1 MAGNI
6 RIQKALS
13 DAGIT
18 SRRAA
23 EKLIEEGRIKVNGR
37 TCIIGQQ
44 IDPKRDKVMIDG
56 EPVELSVKDKRKW
69 YIALNKPRGY
79 VTTMSDELGRKCV
92 TELVSDI
99 PERIY
104 PVGRLDRNSE
114 GLLIMTND
122 GDFANIVMHPRSEIE
137 KTYRVTVD
145 SEVTEEQVVDLS
157 AGVVLDGVRTLPA
170 VVNVVTKEEGRTVLL
185 MTIKEGKNRQIRRMC
200 ESVGLTVSR
209 LKRIVI
215 GPVRLGMLKPGAWR
229 ELTAMELKQLR
240 SKYESSIKTNEKPV
254 NKKGKGKGSWSQK
267 K

>member
-1 MAGNI
+1 MAEKV

-13 DAGIT
+13 DAGIA

-23 EKLIEEGRIKVNGR
+23 EKMVEQGRIKVNGR
-37 TCIIGQQ
+37 PCIIGQQ
-44 IDPKRDKVMIDG
+44 IDPRRDKVMIDG

-122 GDFANIVMHPRSEIE
+122 GDFANLVMHPRSEIE

-145 SEVTEEQVVDLS
+145 SEVTEDQVVDLS
-157 AGVVLDGVRTLPA
+157 AGIVLDGERTLPA
-170 VVNVVTKEEGRTVLL
+170 VVNVVTKEEGRTVML

-200 ESVGLTVSR
+200 EAVGLTVSR

-215 GPVRLGMLKPGAWR
+215 GPVRLGMLKPGTWR

-240 SKYESSIKTNEKPV
+240 SKYESSVKNGEGADKKEKSTK
-254 NKKGKGKGSWSQK
+254 NKRYR
-267 K
+267 